1 MAQAPPLRHFLHIAR
16 RIYRKPLFQVAFF
29 MLSVVLFSALLIS
42 YVERPGFGANIGSL
56 WDGVWWAIV
65 TMGTVGYGDKYPVT
79 TGGRWVGI
87 FLIFTGV
94 GLMSLF
100 TATIASVF
108 VERRMK
114 EGMGLEKIKAKEH
127 IIICGWNRHTEEV
140 IEGLT
145 TYGAQRDRT
154 IVLINELPVEEVES
168 LRVKYAKYQ
177 LKFLRG
183 DYVREEVLRR
193 ANLPQAQ
200 FVLIMADQS
209 GGRHPERTDE
219 RTALTA
225 LTIKSLA
232 PQVKTIAE
240 LLDEENRPHL
250 KRANVDE
257 IIVRGEHV
265 GALLAGA
272 VNSPGLPRCI
282 SQILSLGNRNKLWR
296 APIPHGFVN
305 RPFRELALHYREREQ
320 AILIGVMKEKKAIRI
335 DDILSDNTSAIDN
348 FIREKLRETKKEFS
362 VEKETLRVQINPD
375 DDYPIAAD
383 DLAIILARNIP
394 DAG

>member
-1 MAQAPPLRHFLHIAR
+1 MAQAPPLRRFLHIAR
-16 RIYRKPLFQVAFF
+16 RTYRKPLLQVAFF
-29 MLSVVLFSALLIS
+29 VLSVVLFSALLIY
-42 YVERPGFGANIGSL
+42 YVERPGAAANIGSL
-56 WDGVWWAIV
+56 WDGIWWAIV
-65 TMGTVGYGDKYPVT
+65 TMGTVGYGDKFPVT

-127 IIICGWNRHTEEV
+127 IIICGWNRHAEEV

-154 IVLINELPVEEVES
+154 IVLINELPMEEVEN
-168 LRVKYAKYQ
+168 LRVKYSKYE

-193 ANLPQAQ
+193 ANLPQAH
-200 FVLIMADQS
+200 FVMILADQT

-219 RTALTA
+219 RTALAA
-225 LTIKSLA
+225 LTVKSLA
-232 PQVKTIAE
+232 PQVKTVAE

-272 VNSPGLPRCI
+272 VNSPGLPRCV
-282 SQILSLGNRNKLWR
+282 SQLLSLGDKNKLWR
-296 APIPHGFVN
+296 VAIPHGFVN
-305 RPFRELALHYREREQ
+305 RPFKELALHYRE
-320 AILIGVMKEKKAIRI
+320 KEKAIRI
-335 DDILSDNTSAIDN
+335 DDILSDNTSAIDT
-348 FIREKLRETKKEFS
+348 FIREKLREAKRDFA
-362 VEKETLRVQINPD
+362 VEKETLRVQLNPD
-375 DDYPIAAD
+375 DDYPVAAD

-394 DAG
+394 NAG